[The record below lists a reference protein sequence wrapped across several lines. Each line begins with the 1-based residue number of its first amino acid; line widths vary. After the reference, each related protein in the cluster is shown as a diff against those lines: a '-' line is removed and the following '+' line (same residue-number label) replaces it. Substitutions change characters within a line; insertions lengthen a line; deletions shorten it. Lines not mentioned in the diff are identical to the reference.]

1 MLLKVN
7 CQRYA
12 YKLSLSNLAPL
23 PLIHRHEKR
32 AGRGRGRWLPSN
44 QLADALMELWILTY
58 YICESLF
65 LFALSKPHFYLH
77 LIDRIKSKS
86 PAMRMTTLLCPR
98 SLSRCIPSRPL
109 QHRRREPPK
118 APTWLGS
125 TSQRGLSALRR
136 NRKTRTHSRL
146 PDEIKDTQLNLNFRF

>member
-12 YKLSLSNLAPL
+12 YKRSRSHLAPL
-23 PLIHRHEKR
+23 PLIHGHERR

-44 QLADALMELWILTY
+44 RLADALMVLCALTY
-58 YICESLF
+58 HVCESLL

-86 PAMRMTTLLCPR
+86 PAMRMTTRSHAHALFQDAFPR
-98 SLSRCIPSRPL
+98 SPYNAGGES
-109 QHRRREPPK
+109 PP
-118 APTWLGS
+118 
-125 TSQRGLSALRR
+125 
-136 NRKTRTHSRL
+136 RL
-146 PDEIKDTQLNLNFRF
+146 PHGACPHLGGASVP